1 MDDRRD
7 DVTRLRDAYR
17 RWDASK
23 GTDVTMW
30 TELFA
35 DDARLRSLAAGRPGL
50 EFTLDCHSTQDV
62 ARYFRGLEQ
71 DWTMIGCE
79 KSVLI
84 HEHFYKSKPPR
95 LEMCPRKLT
104 GEPVAEKTLLK
115 CCLLETTTEFKDDL
129 AVVPWGAE
137 LRMVE
142 DALRWLSQGV
152 MYA

>member
-7 DVTRLRDAYR
+7 NVTRLRDAYR

-23 GTDVTMW
+23 GTDIAMW

-71 DWTMIGCE
+71 DWTMIE
-79 KSVLI
+79 
-84 HEHFYKSKPPR
+84 YKSEPFAVDGDR
-95 LEMCPRKLT
+95 VVMRGRTSWRHRKT
-104 GEPVAEKTLLK
+104 GRVIDTPKTDLITFQNGK
-115 CCLLETTTEFKDDL
+115 IVECCEYYDTAMVL
-129 AVVPWGAE
+129 AA
-137 LRMVE
+137 
-142 DALRWLSQGV
+142 AS
-152 MYA
+152 A